1 VTKRKKPG
9 TLKKAGRKT
18 QYKAGF
24 CAIATAMTRLGAT
37 DREVAEALRVS
48 EATLNTWKHKHPSFL
63 ESLKLGK
70 DSSDKRVEVSLY
82 KRANGYSFDSE
93 KIFQVEGKALRVPFV
108 EHVPPDT
115 TACIF
120 WLKNRKPLEWRDRKA
135 VALENADGESFK
147 TQSLPPEPEAIGKYY
162 ERLAQIAADRAP
174 RRPTASVGG
183 AGIPDD
189 LGSEGTGE
197 G

>member
-9 TLKKAGRKT
+9 TRKKAGRKT
-18 QYKAGF
+18 QYKLGF
-24 CAIATAMTRLGAT
+24 NAIAAAMTALGAT
-37 DREVAEALRVS
+37 DREVAQALQVS
-48 EATLNTWKHKHPSFL
+48 EQTLNTWKHKHPAFL

-70 DSSDKRVEVSLY
+70 DTSDKRVEVSLY

-93 KIFQVEGKALRVPFV
+93 KIFQVEGKALRIPFV

-120 WLKNRKPLEWRDRKA
+120 WLKNRKPLDWRDRKA
-135 VALENADGESFK
+135 LALENLDGKPFE

-162 ERLAQIAADRAP
+162 ERLAQIAADRASG
-174 RRPTASVGG
+174 RPAAAVGG
-183 AGIPDD
+183 AGVPADRD
-189 LGSEGTGE
+189 GEEPSEG
-197 G
+197 

>member
-1 VTKRKKPG
+1 MTKRKKPG
-9 TLKKAGRKT
+9 TKKKAGRKT
-18 QYKAGF
+18 TYKVGF
-24 CAIATAMTRLGAT
+24 NAIAAAMTTLGAT
-37 DREVAEALRVS
+37 DREVAQALQVS
-48 EATLNTWKHKHPSFL
+48 EQTLNTWKHKHPAFL

-135 VALENADGESFK
+135 VALENLDGKPFE
-147 TQSLPPEPEAIGKYY
+147 TMSLPPEPLAIGKYY
-162 ERLAQIAADRAP
+162 ERLTQIAADRAAG
-174 RRPTASVGG
+174 RSARAVGG
-183 AGIPDD
+183 TGVPPDRD
-189 LGSEGTGE
+189 GE
-197 G
+197 GAGEG

>member
-1 VTKRKKPG
+1 MTKRKKPG
-9 TLKKAGRKT
+9 TKKKPGRKSV
-18 QYKAGF
+18 YKA
-24 CAIATAMTRLGAT
+24 AHNVIAAAMTGLGAT
-37 DREVAEALRVS
+37 DREVAQALQVS
-48 EATLNTWKHKHPSFL
+48 EQTLNTWKHKHPTFL

-70 DSSDKRVEVSLY
+70 ESSDKRVEVSLY

-93 KIFQVEGKALRVPFV
+93 KIFQVEGKALRVPYV

-135 VALENADGESFK
+135 VALENLDGKPFE

-162 ERLAQIAADRAP
+162 ERLAQIAADRATG
-174 RRPTASVGG
+174 RSAAAVGG
-183 AGIPDD
+183 AGIPSHRD
-189 LGSEGTGE
+189 GE
-197 G
+197 AAGED